1 MEELRSVDVS
11 AGIPQGVIRSLNNT
25 IMDGSPSV
33 TMEVLNQRID
43 DLTQDNCN
51 DQFMSTGIR
60 TEIGEL
66 QERINQAGS
75 FPGVILNR
83 PIAKS
88 SRTMV
93 GEIKARELEIVRKG
107 IDGLERQIKQYTG
120 VYISK
125 DQVDIVLIKKCK
137 TTISQL

>member
-1 MEELRSVDVS
+1 
-11 AGIPQGVIRSLNNT
+11 
-25 IMDGSPSV
+25 
-33 TMEVLNQRID
+33 
-43 DLTQDNCN
+43 
-51 DQFMSTGIR
+51 
-60 TEIGEL
+60 
-66 QERINQAGS
+66 
-75 FPGVILNR
+75 
-83 PIAKS
+83 
-88 SRTMV
+88 MV